1 MPTQRNSSK
10 SQTAAGLRILWRPK
24 VWAGLVLLV
33 LVGTAGHFAWQ
44 RFAPLI
50 GRHPQYQI
58 TAERIQIT
66 PPPPWIRTDVKA
78 EVVQNAGLA
87 GSLSLL
93 DDGDRMQQRIR
104 DAFSFHPWVAAV
116 KRVRVDLPAS
126 LEVELE
132 YRRPLAVIESAT
144 DDGLAYLPIDAEGVR
159 LPDADFSAVE
169 RRLLPRIAGVTGRPA
184 VGAAWNDPR
193 VVEGARLVGELADV
207 WNKLRLVE
215 IVPSPHPQVRGDV
228 RFHTFEITT
237 SGGTRIVWGAA
248 LGSEKDAAE
257 SPFEVKRQRLLD
269 YAAEHGPLDSI
280 DGPAMVDVR
289 NELVVV
295 PRTARRSS
303 NDDATLNAK

>member
-215 IVPSPHPQVRGDV
+215 I
-228 RFHTFEITT
+228 TT